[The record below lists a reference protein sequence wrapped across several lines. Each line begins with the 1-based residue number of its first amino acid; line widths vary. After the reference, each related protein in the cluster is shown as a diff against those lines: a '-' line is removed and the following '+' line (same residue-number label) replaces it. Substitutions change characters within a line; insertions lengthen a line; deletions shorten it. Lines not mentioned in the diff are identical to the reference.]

1 MDGAARYIL
10 AMLEFLD
17 IPAEYETIINF
28 IFLGVTGYIA
38 MHGLRFRDEEGNSDG
53 VRLLFACI
61 AGVFF
66 FGVLFQ
72 DVLGLVR
79 VF

>member
-1 MDGAARYIL
+1 
-10 AMLEFLD
+10 MLEFLD
-17 IPAEYETIINF
+17 IPAEYETVVNY
-28 IFLGVTGYIA
+28 IFLGVTGFIA
-38 MHGLRFRDEEGNSDG
+38 GHGLRFRDEDGNSDW

-61 AGVFF
+61 AAVFF

-72 DVLGLVR
+72 DVLGLVQ

>member
-1 MDGAARYIL
+1 MLDIL
-10 AMLEFLD
+10 N
-17 IPAEYETIINF
+17 IPAEYEIIVNI
-28 IFLGVTGYIA
+28 IFLAVTGFIA
-38 MHGLRFRDEEGNSDG
+38 MHGLRFRDENGESDW
-53 VRLLFACI
+53 VRLFFACI
-61 AGVFF
+61 AAMFF

>member
-1 MDGAARYIL
+1 
-10 AMLEFLD
+10 MLEFLD
-17 IPAEYETIINF
+17 IPAEYETIVNYV
-28 IFLGVTGYIA
+28 FLGVTGFIA
-38 MHGLRFRDEEGNSDG
+38 WHGLRFRDEDGNSDW

-61 AGVFF
+61 AAVFF

-72 DVLGLVR
+72 DVLGLVQ

>member
-1 MDGAARYIL
+1 
-10 AMLEFLD
+10 MLEFLN

-28 IFLGVTGYIA
+28 IFLGATGYIA
-38 MHGLRFRDEEGNSDG
+38 MHGLRFRDEEGNSDW

-61 AGVFF
+61 AAMFF

-72 DVLGLVR
+72 DVLGLVQ